1 MILDTESLNA
11 YLGEASLFEG
21 FGGDLTKAYTA
32 IQAVRDI
39 FQTIAAFF
47 SEEKRVGPL
56 VQELDSQTRR
66 AL

>member
-1 MILDTESLNA
+1 M
-11 YLGEASLFEG
+11 
-21 FGGDLTKAYTA
+21 A

-39 FQTIAAFF
+39 FQTVAAFF

-66 AL
+66 AFTRGQLSG